1 MKPKWSHLPNAK
13 YIDRILAHV
22 KTDSVAADARTAVAA
37 VPRSEAE
44 DAARSVAGDAA
55 RYAARLVAGDA
66 ARSEA
71 WSAAR
76 SAAWSAAWS
85 AARYAWDAS
94 WDASRDAA
102 RDAAWDAARDAW
114 DAAWDAILALV
125 AWDHA
130 GALLDLPAEQVRVLA
145 LLGQPPAILI
155 YPTVLAMENSP
166 KSLIINRI
174 DLVDQ

>member
-44 DAARSVAGDAA
+44 DAARS
-55 RYAARLVAGDA
+55 VAGDA

-145 LLGQPPAILI
+145 LLGQPAAVLM
-155 YPTVLAMENSP
+155 YPVALAMENAHV
-166 KSLIINRI
+166 K
-174 DLVDQ
+174 